1 MIEAATGLSLHDS
14 FSDIRVSGSLENHYS
29 PAARVVLDTAPES
42 GDGFIALA
50 NVETPVG
57 VIRLAAPQNNE
68 EFARV
73 LYSALR
79 SADQQ
84 SLAKV
89 VVHQPSG
96 DDISVAIRD
105 RLLRASRGR

>member
-1 MIEAATGLSLHDS
+1 MISEVTGRGIADS
-14 FSDIRVSGSLENHYS
+14 VSDIRVSGSLENHYS
-29 PAARVVLDTAPES
+29 PAAKVALDIAPEN
-42 GDGFIALA
+42 GDGFIALS
-50 NVETPVG
+50 NIETPAG
-57 VIRLAAPQNNE
+57 VVRLASPQNNE

-84 SLAKV
+84 SLSRV
-89 VVHQPSG
+89 VVHQPAG